1 MKLLRTI
8 EKMVTESERLYEEAC
23 ERGAKP
29 QVLDKLEKNY
39 LDSLKL
45 ISLYESVEKNNNQQ
59 GNTP

>member
-8 EKMVTESERLYEEAC
+8 EKIVSESERAYEDAC

-29 QVLDKLEKNY
+29 QVIDKLEKNY

-45 ISLYESVEKNNNQQ
+45 MSLYENVEKNNDQQ
-59 GNTP
+59 GKTS

>member
-8 EKMVTESERLYEEAC
+8 EKMVTEAERAYEEAC

-45 ISLYESVEKNNNQQ
+45 MSLYENVEKNINQQ
-59 GNTP
+59 GKTP